1 MILVERNEII
11 TTENFSPS
19 QVEAIDQSVKE
30 KKNLI
35 RELCYR
41 GEEKHGE
48 KREERQLERE
58 IYGKRRD

>member
-1 MILVERNEII
+1 MQICSPLQVGAIER
-11 TTENFSPS
+11 
-19 QVEAIDQSVKE
+19 SVKE

-41 GEEKHGE
+41 REKKYGE

-58 IYGKRRD
+58 IYEKRRD